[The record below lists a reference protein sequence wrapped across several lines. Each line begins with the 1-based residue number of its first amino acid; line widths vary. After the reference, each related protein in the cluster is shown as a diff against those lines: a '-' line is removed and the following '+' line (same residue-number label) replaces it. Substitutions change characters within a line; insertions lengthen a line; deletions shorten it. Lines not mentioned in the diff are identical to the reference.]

1 MNLLRAWTTALA
13 LAVLA
18 ACGGEPDLASGNLPA
33 VGRGP
38 ATATLLRVPRDGGLA
53 RLYRVPGLDASS
65 WKMQDKL
72 PPLERLVGADPDQG
86 VVYFLDRKRNVVG
99 IDLETHRVRTYTEQ
113 VRNAFVGP
121 DGSLFT
127 IDTAEVV
134 TQLVRRTPVRFR
146 SKLQGT
152 PQELNATMSGS
163 VLARVG
169 GKKPGLEVLGPDQ
182 APTTTAV
189 ADGDMTQTFWGDL
202 VAVAGSSGVTV
213 YQTQGKEKPR
223 TLDVDGAKAVLFSP
237 SGHRLYVVRETGV
250 LVIFDRYSWDK
261 LDEIDLP
268 GPAVALRG
276 DLYGQWVLIRP
287 AIGDSAWVFDVGRD
301 RLVGAAPARW
311 EGSMPQVVSPN
322 TLLTRQGDRLV
333 ALDLGAKDFARR
345 GAIDESTDDLFI
357 PLAWHPA
364 QDEPVPAL
372 VGGTADLVA
381 PRRLAD
387 RLRPR
392 GRRRLR
398 PRRHRVPPGEQ
409 LPESRLGRRAVAA
422 APRRGAARLGA
433 QAQAERRAAPGRAGS
448 LHYPGAGGGSRTQDR
463 DALVR
468 GHHPGSGDALTG
480 SAR

>member
-72 PPLERLVGADPDQG
+72 PPLERVVGADPDQG

-99 IDLETHRVRTYTEQ
+99 IDLETHRVRTYTER

-223 TLDVDGAKAVLFSP
+223 TLDVEGAKAVLFSP

-287 AIGDSAWVFDVGRD
+287 AIGDSAWVFDVGHD

-311 EGSMPQVVSPN
+311 EGSLPQVVSPN

-364 QDEPVPAL
+364 QDEPVQAESDSAALAAAADSTPGATVYLQVSSSQNPAW
-372 VGGTADLVA
+372 ADELSQRLRAAGLPASVLK
-381 PRRLAD
+381 PRRSD
-387 RLRPR
+387 EP
-392 GRRRLR
+392 
-398 PRRHRVPPGEQ
+398 HRVV
-409 LPESRLGRRAVAA
+409 LGPYPTRE
-422 APRRGAARLGA
+422 
-433 QAQAERRAAPGRAGS
+433 QAEEAGRKIGMPS
-448 LHYPGAGGGSRTQDR
+448 FVVTTQDQ
-463 DALVR
+463 AT
-468 GHHPGSGDALTG
+468 P
-480 SAR
+480 

>member
-1 MNLLRAWTTALA
+1 VNLLQTCTGVLA
-13 LAVLA
+13 LVTLA
-18 ACGGEPDLASGNLPA
+18 ACGKDPDLAAGNLPA

-38 ATATLLRVPRDGGLA
+38 TTATLLRVPREGGLT

-72 PPLERLVGADPDQG
+72 PPLERVIGADPEQG
-86 VVYFLDRKRNVVG
+86 LVYCLDRKRNVVG

-127 IDTAEVV
+127 IDTGDVV

-163 VLARVG
+163 VLARVA

-182 APTTTAV
+182 APTTTTI
-189 ADGDMTQTFWGDL
+189 ADGDMTQTLWGDL
-202 VAVAGSSGVTV
+202 VAVAGPKGVTV

-223 TLDVDGAKAVLFSP
+223 TLDVDGAKAAMFSP
-237 SGHRLYVVRETGV
+237 SGHRLYVVRETGT

-261 LDEIDLP
+261 LDEVDLP

-287 AIGDSAWVFDVGRD
+287 AIGDSAWVFDVGRNH
-301 RLVGAAPARW
+301 LVGSAPAHW
-311 EGSMPQVVSPN
+311 EGSLPQVVSPN

-333 ALDLGAKDFARR
+333 ALDLGAKDFPRR
-345 GAIDESTDDLFI
+345 GAIDDSTEDLFI

-364 QDEPVPAL
+364 QDEPVPAESDSASL
-372 VGGTADLVA
+372 AAADSTRGATVYLQVSSSQNPA
-381 PRRLAD
+381 WAD
-387 RLRPR
+387 ELSQRLRAAGLPASVLKPKR
-392 GRRRLR
+392 SDE
-398 PRRHRVPPGEQ
+398 PHRVV
-409 LPESRLGRRAVAA
+409 LGPYPTRE
-422 APRRGAARLGA
+422 
-433 QAQAERRAAPGRAGS
+433 QAEEAGRKIGMPS
-448 LHYPGAGGGSRTQDR
+448 FVVTTQDQ
-463 DALVR
+463 AT
-468 GHHPGSGDALTG
+468 P
-480 SAR
+480 